1 MAVIITWTMLNSTT
15 NQQPQKRKKYSQTN
29 IIVNVLYIHALVFL
43 FSCDELEEL
52 EDKAFKRK
60 SLSLVPVDADN
71 GLMTDHIGLV
81 LLASP
86 QANLTVGL
94 LFCRDFGA
102 TRSLV

>member
-1 MAVIITWTMLNSTT
+1 MAVIITWTMLSSTT
-15 NQQPQKRKKYSQTN
+15 NQQPKKEKKYSQTN

-43 FSCDELEEL
+43 FSCDEL

>member
-1 MAVIITWTMLNSTT
+1 MTVIITWTMLNSTT
-15 NQQPQKRKKYSQTN
+15 NQQPKREKKYYQTN
-29 IIVNVLYIHALVFL
+29 IIVSVLLYIHALVFL
-43 FSCDELEEL
+43 FSCNEL

-86 QANLTVGL
+86 QASRL
-94 LFCRDFGA
+94 
-102 TRSLV
+102 